1 MLQNFKNVS
10 EHFTTFRSKGLI
22 FSTTMLRIIYNEVDS
37 VSDTKKKKYSKY
49 KLRRIVFKISLK
61 SFFKLTVNGLTV
73 RFWDN
78 LPNIGC

>member
-49 KLRRIVFKISLK
+49 KLRRIVFKISL
-61 SFFKLTVNGLTV
+61 NGLTV

>member
-49 KLRRIVFKISLK
+49 KLRRKVFQILLK
-61 SFFKLTVNGLTV
+61 SFFKLTFNGLTV